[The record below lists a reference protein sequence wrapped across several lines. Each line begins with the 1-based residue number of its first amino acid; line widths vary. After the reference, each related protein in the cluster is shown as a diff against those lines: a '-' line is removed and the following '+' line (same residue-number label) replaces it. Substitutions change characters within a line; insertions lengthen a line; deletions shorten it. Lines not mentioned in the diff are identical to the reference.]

1 MGDINDRNRK
11 EDKEI
16 VRKEGDSKEEKEV
29 KLPEINIG
37 EIVGG
42 KYRIRKKI
50 ASGGMADVYEAEQV
64 TLRRKVALKVLKGD
78 MTLDEDVR
86 TMFYKEAQMVAQE
99 LDHPNIV
106 KVYDFGEHKGR
117 FYIVM
122 YYVNGITLDVYIR
135 EKKRLSVPEA
145 LKITVEVLKALD
157 YAHRKGIVHRDIKPS
172 NVMLSTDGRVY
183 LLDFGIADIVMGS
196 VRKDRKI
203 PGTPEYMAPEQFR
216 GKWDHRSDIYSV
228 GVILYEMLTGRTPYH
243 LDEKD
248 LAYIKKK
255 SKDSKQERNES
266 IWVLQRK
273 IFSGE
278 APPPSRI
285 NPEVPPEVDEIVMK
299 AIDKVPSERFQSA
312 AEFIKAILDTG
323 IVQDE
328 SYRVE
333 EIDVPEG
340 GYATRGGVVSEE
352 EVAGMKITQ
361 FIPIDEEEEEA
372 EFEFEEVEA
381 STGGWKKLLIGLLV
395 LLLLIIV
402 ALVGWFF
409 FL

>member
-1 MGDINDRNRK
+1 MK
-11 EDKEI
+11 EKEKDA
-16 VRKEGDSKEEKEV
+16 VRKEVKKDEKKEV

-50 ASGGMADVYEAEQV
+50 ASGGMADVYEAEQI
-64 TLRRKVALKVLKGD
+64 TLRRKVALKILKGD
-78 MTLDEDVR
+78 MTLDEEAR

-122 YYVNGITLDVYIR
+122 YYVNGITLDTYIR
-135 EKKRLSVPEA
+135 ERGKLPVQEA
-145 LKITVEVLKALD
+145 LRITVEILKALD
-157 YAHRKGIVHRDIKPS
+157 YAHKKRIIHRDIKPS

-196 VRKDRKI
+196 ARREKRI
-203 PGTPEYMAPEQFR
+203 PGTPEYMAPEQFKGR
-216 GKWDHRSDIYSV
+216 WDHRSDIYSV
-228 GVILYEMLTGRTPYH
+228 GVILYEMLTGKTPYY

-255 SKDSKQERNES
+255 SRDQKQEKNES

-273 IFSGE
+273 VFSGE
-278 APPPSRI
+278 APPPSRL
-285 NPEVPPEVDEIVMK
+285 NPEVPPEVDRIVMK
-299 AIDKVPSERFQSA
+299 AIDKVPSERYQSA

-323 IVQDE
+323 IVKDD

-333 EIDVPEG
+333 EIEVPEG

-381 STGGWKKLLIGLLV
+381 SSGGWKKLLVGLFV
-395 LLLLIIV
+395 VLLLIIL
-402 ALVGWFF
+402 AAIGLYF

>member
-1 MGDINDRNRK
+1 MEENIDRKDMSEGRGDNGK
-11 EDKEI
+11 K
-16 VRKEGDSKEEKEV
+16 KV

-50 ASGGMADVYEAEQV
+50 ASGGMADVYEAEQI

-78 MTLDEDVR
+78 MTLDEEAR

-135 EKKRLSVPEA
+135 ERGKLPINEA

-172 NVMLSTDGRVY
+172 NVMLSTDGRIY

-196 VRKDRKI
+196 ARKEKRI

-216 GKWDHRSDIYSV
+216 GRWDHRSDIYSV
-228 GVILYEMLTGRTPYH
+228 GVILYEMLTGKTPYY

-255 SKDSKQERNES
+255 SKDPKQEKNES
-266 IWVLQRK
+266 IWVLQK
-273 IFSGE
+273 KVFSGE
-278 APPPSRI
+278 APPPSHFNSQI
-285 NPEVPPEVDEIVMK
+285 PPQVDEIVMK
-299 AIDKVPSERFQSA
+299 AIDKIPSERYQSA
-312 AEFIKAILDTG
+312 SEFISAILNTG
-323 IVQDE
+323 MIEDE
-328 SYRVE
+328 SYGVQ
-333 EIDVPEG
+333 EIEIPEG

-361 FIPIDEEEEEA
+361 FIPIDENEEEA

-381 STGGWKKLLIGLLV
+381 STGGWKKLLVG
-395 LLLLIIV
+395 LIILFLLMAV
-402 ALVGWFF
+402 AVAGYL
-409 FL
+409 FLF

>member
-1 MGDINDRNRK
+1 MQEMNEKN
-11 EDKEI
+11 
-16 VRKEGDSKEEKEV
+16 EGAKGSEQKEEKKV
-29 KLPEINIG
+29 TLPEINIG

-78 MTLDEDVR
+78 MTLDEEAR

-122 YYVNGITLDVYIR
+122 YYVNGITLDTYIR
-135 EKKRLSVPEA
+135 EKGRLPVPEA
-145 LKITVEVLKALD
+145 LKITVEVLKALE
-157 YAHRKGIVHRDIKPS
+157 YAHKKGIIHRDIKPS

-196 VRKDRKI
+196 GKKGTRV

-216 GKWDHRSDIYSV
+216 GRWDHRSDIYSV
-228 GVILYEMLTGRTPYH
+228 GIILYEMLTGKTPFY

-248 LAYIKKK
+248 LAYIRKK
-255 SKDSKQERNES
+255 SKDRKQEKNES

-273 IFSGE
+273 VFSGE
-278 APPPSRI
+278 APPPSKF
-285 NPEVPPEVDEIVMK
+285 NPEVPPEVDRIVLK

-312 AEFIKAILDTG
+312 SEFIKAILDTG
-323 IVQDE
+323 IVKDE
-328 SYRVE
+328 SYKVE
-333 EIDVPEG
+333 EIDIPEG

-352 EVAGMKITQ
+352 EVAGMKVTQ

-381 STGGWKKLLIGLLV
+381 STGGWKKL
-395 LLLLIIV
+395 IV
-402 ALVGWFF
+402 ASLVVLGLIALAIAGFM
-409 FL
+409 FLF

>member
-1 MGDINDRNRK
+1 MQEEMNEKNEGIEKK
-11 EDKEI
+11 E
-16 VRKEGDSKEEKEV
+16 SKEKEQKEK
-29 KLPEINIG
+29 KPTLPEINIG

-78 MTLDEDVR
+78 MTLDEDAR

-122 YYVNGITLDVYIR
+122 YYVNGVTLDTYIR
-135 EKKRLSVPEA
+135 EKGKLSVPEA
-145 LKITVEVLKALD
+145 LKIAVEVLKALE
-157 YAHRKGIVHRDIKPS
+157 YAHKKGIIHRDIKPS

-196 VRKDRKI
+196 GKKGTRV

-216 GKWDHRSDIYSV
+216 GRWDHRSDIYSV
-228 GVILYEMLTGRTPYH
+228 GIILYEMLTGKTPFY

-248 LAYIKKK
+248 LAYIRRK
-255 SKDSKQERNES
+255 SKDRKQEKNES

-273 IFSGE
+273 VFSGE
-278 APPPSRI
+278 AIPPSRL
-285 NPEVPPEVDEIVMK
+285 NPEVPPEVDSIVLK

-312 AEFIKAILDTG
+312 SEFIKAILDTG
-323 IVQDE
+323 IITDDD
-328 SYRVE
+328 YRVE
-333 EIDVPEG
+333 DVDIPEG
-340 GYATRGGVVSEE
+340 GYGTRGGVVSEE
-352 EVAGMKITQ
+352 EVAGTKITQ

-372 EFEFEEVEA
+372 EFFFEEVEA
-381 STGGWKKLLIGLLV
+381 SSGGLKKVVIFG
-395 LLLLIIV
+395 LLLLAII
-402 ALVGWFF
+402 ALIAGVLVW
-409 FL
+409 LL

>member
-1 MGDINDRNRK
+1 MEEKERN
-11 EDKEI
+11 E
-16 VRKEGDSKEEKEV
+16 VRKEGDGKEEKEV

-50 ASGGMADVYEAEQV
+50 ASGGMADVYEAEQI

-78 MTLDEDVR
+78 MTLDEEAR

-122 YYVNGITLDVYIR
+122 YYVNGITLDVLIR
-135 EKKRLSVPEA
+135 ERGKLPVPEA

-196 VRKDRKI
+196 GKKERRI
-203 PGTPEYMAPEQFR
+203 PGTPEYMAPEQFKGR
-216 GKWDHRSDIYSV
+216 WDHRSDIYSV
-228 GVILYEMLTGRTPYH
+228 GVILYEMLTGKTPYY

-248 LAYIKKK
+248 LAYIKRK
-255 SKDSKQERNES
+255 SKDPKQEKNES

-273 IFSGE
+273 VFSGE
-278 APPPSRI
+278 APPPSRL
-285 NPEVPPEVDEIVMK
+285 NPEVPREVDEIVMK
-299 AIDKVPSERFQSA
+299 AIDKVPSERYQSA

-323 IVQDE
+323 IISDE
-328 SYRVE
+328 DYRVE
-333 EIDVPEG
+333 DVEIPEG

-381 STGGWKKLLIGLLV
+381 SSGGWKKLFIALLLV
-395 LLLLIIV
+395 LLLIIV
-402 ALVGWFF
+402 AAVGLLF

>member
-1 MGDINDRNRK
+1 MEENMDRQYRA
-11 EDKEI
+11 
-16 VRKEGDSKEEKEV
+16 EGNAENGEKV

-50 ASGGMADVYEAEQV
+50 ASGGMADVYEAEQI

-78 MTLDEDVR
+78 MTLDEEAR

-135 EKKRLSVPEA
+135 ERGKLPINEA
-145 LKITVEVLKALD
+145 LKIAVEILKALD

-172 NVMLSTDGRVY
+172 NVMLSTDGRIY

-196 VRKDRKI
+196 ARKEKRI

-216 GKWDHRSDIYSV
+216 GRWDHRSDIYSV
-228 GVILYEMLTGRTPYH
+228 GVILYEMLTGKTPYY

-255 SKDSKQERNES
+255 SKDPKQEKNES
-266 IWVLQRK
+266 IWVLQK
-273 IFSGE
+273 KVFSGE
-278 APPPSRI
+278 APPPSHFNPRI
-285 NPEVPPEVDEIVMK
+285 PPQVDEIVMK
-299 AIDKVPSERFQSA
+299 AIDKIPSERYQSA
-312 AEFIKAILDTG
+312 SEFIRAILNTG
-323 IVQDE
+323 IIEDE
-328 SYRVE
+328 SYGVQ
-333 EIDVPEG
+333 EIEIPEG

-361 FIPIDEEEEEA
+361 FIPIDENEEEA

-381 STGGWKKLLIGLLV
+381 STGGWKKLMVG
-395 LLLLIIV
+395 LIILFLLMAV
-402 ALVGWFF
+402 AVAGYLFF
-409 FL
+409 F